1 MRRAVVAVVLCAAF
15 LAAAVPLS
23 ASARPDSR
31 PAVAKASKVKVPKLR
46 CRRLDVAED
55 ILRSKGLRVRERGG
69 GVFGIVVKS
78 NWRVVTQSPSAGTR
92 VPRGTRVTLYV
103 DRDC

>member
-1 MRRAVVAVVLCAAF
+1 MRRKPLAVLLCAVF
-15 LAAAVPLS
+15 LVAGVPLT
-23 ASARPDSR
+23 ASAREDIR
-31 PAVAKASKVKVPKLR
+31 PAITSVGKVKVPQLR

-55 ILRSKGLRVRERGG
+55 MLHSKGLRVRERGG

-78 NWRVVTQSPSAGTR
+78 NWRVVTQSPRAGSR
-92 VPRGTRVTLYV
+92 VPRGTRVTVYV

>member
-1 MRRAVVAVVLCAAF
+1 MRRALITLAMCAAF
-15 LAAAVPLS
+15 LAGTVPLS

-31 PAVAKASKVKVPKLR
+31 PAVAKASKVKVPQLR

-55 ILRSKGLRVRERGG
+55 ILHGKGLRARERGG

-78 NWRVVTQSPSAGTR
+78 NWRVVRQSPSAGSR
-92 VPRGTRVTLYV
+92 VPHGTRVTLYV